1 MSLTK
6 QVAEPPGPAV
16 ELANEPN
23 GAAWDRV
30 DDWGMQ
36 SFPASDPPPYL

>member
-6 QVAEPPGPAV
+6 QVAEPPAPLGDLP
-16 ELANEPN
+16 NEPN
-23 GAAWDRV
+23 TAAWDRV
-30 DDWGMQ
+30 DEWGLQ